1 MRTKAISPVI
11 ATVIIVSVAIAIAVA
26 VAFWMTGIT
35 GLFTRYEKL
44 EVVNA
49 YAIANSSSVG
59 TSGFS
64 AKNEKVW
71 AIVLTVKN
79 TGTSDATLDALF
91 INGKPFEVFE
101 NTSLINAT
109 ALTSENFTGL
119 PSTGVVKVTSSS
131 AKKPG
136 DWTLPGGTY
145 SLPVGK
151 QVTLVIPIASG
162 DGFSSGQIVEVKIH
176 TAAGNEYPKSV
187 QLP

>member
-49 YAIANSSSVG
+49 YATYSETIIQNDVENSVFWNASQD
-59 TSGFS
+59 GFTEGW
-64 AKNEKVW
+64 NV
-71 AIVLTVKN
+71 TVVIKN
-79 TGTSDATLDALF
+79 TGSTDATIDEIF
-91 INGKPFEVFE
+91 INGKPFSTYKIDGNQTILV
-101 NTSLINAT
+101 NGATSF
-109 ALTSENFTGL
+109 S
-119 PSTGVVKVTSSS
+119 
-131 AKKPG
+131 
-136 DWTLPGGTY
+136 D
-145 SLPVGK
+145 
-151 QVTLVIPIASG
+151 IPIKTGETKTLTITIAAV
-162 DGFSSGQIVEVKIH
+162 DPFSHGIIVEVKIH

>member
-49 YAIANSSSVG
+49 YATSNGAGNWTVTLTIKNS
-59 TSGFS
+59 
-64 AKNEKVW
+64 
-71 AIVLTVKN
+71 
-79 TGTSDATLDALF
+79 GTSDATIDEIF
-91 INGKPFEVFE
+91 INGKPLKAYAE
-101 NTSLINAT
+101 NASVVTAASAGQSSITVYLGNYTLPPDGISISTGKTYTINIIIDNNNPNINT
-109 ALTSENFTGL
+109 NFT
-119 PSTGVVKVTSSS
+119 
-131 AKKPG
+131 
-136 DWTLPGGTY
+136 
-145 SLPVGK
+145 
-151 QVTLVIPIASG
+151 
-162 DGFSSGQIVEVKIH
+162 SGQIVEVKIH